1 MNNTPLRVAPRPRLL
16 RFVTDNLQVKI
27 LLLVLMPLILS
38 SSCLLLLEGYE
49 RIQTNREQIAQQRQ
63 LLLESRQRGV
73 RGHVELAKSMVET
86 IAATVPDTE
95 TAQRRALELLES
107 LRFEGDNYVFVYQ
120 SDGVML
126 VQPAA
131 PDKVGTNMLDATDAN
146 GKHMIRDMAELAAQ
160 GGGVYQYEWPHPN
173 TGEPEAKHSYATAVE
188 PWDWVIGAGV
198 YVTDIDAAMADIE
211 AAATNRLVA
220 SLVRLWGVGTVA
232 NLIIAAFAMWL
243 ARRTVKQVRYTA
255 TTIKE
260 IASEVAAGKG
270 DLTRRLTVRSHDEI
284 GKLGE
289 QFNAFLSRM
298 QSMLRDVRHSA
309 NAVNRAANDIAQGSE
324 ELATRTDQ
332 AAANLQQTSSAM
344 EEITST
350 VENNAEHTEHADRL
364 VKSTADVAQ
373 QGQVA
378 MQGVE
383 KTMDDISRSSSQIG
397 DIVSMIDSIAF
408 QTNILA
414 LNASVEAARAG
425 EHGRGFAVVAQ
436 EVRKLAQRSAEAA
449 REIKGLIESS
459 AKLSQDGT
467 QIVQRAGETM
477 REIFESVGQVTAV
490 ISEISAGSRE
500 QSVGIGEVNTAVNQL
515 DTMTQQ
521 NAAMVEQSS
530 TTAAQMRRQAEQL
543 SALIDSFVLG
553 DEEGRS
559 ASRATPASLATPGLP
574 APAPAKVAPPVD
586 PKPTP
591 RAREPQPAA
600 AEGEP
605 EWETF

>member
-1 MNNTPLRVAPRPRLL
+1 M
-16 RFVTDNLQVKI
+16 VTGNLQVKI
-27 LLLVLMPLILS
+27 LLLVLVPLIVCF
-38 SSCLLLLEGYE
+38 SCLLLLEGYE
-49 RIQTNREQIAQQRQ
+49 RIQANQAQIDQQRE
-63 LLLESRQRGV
+63 LLIESRQNGM
-73 RGHVELAKSMVET
+73 RGHVELAKSMVER
-86 IAATVPDTE
+86 IAASVPNTE
-95 TAQRRALELLES
+95 EAQWRALELLES
-107 LRFEGDNYVFVYQ
+107 LRFEGGNYIFAFR

-131 PDKVGTNMLDATDAN
+131 PDKVGTNMLDATDVN

-160 GGGVYQYEWPHPN
+160 GGGFYQYVWPNPN
-173 TGEPEAKHSYATAVE
+173 TGEPEAKHSYATAIE
-188 PWDWVIGAGV
+188 SWDWVIGAGV

-211 AAATNRLVA
+211 AAATDKLIA
-220 SLVRLWGVGTVA
+220 SLVRLGGMGTVA
-232 NLIIAAFAMWL
+232 NLIIAALAMWL

-270 DLTRRLTVRSHDEI
+270 DLTRRLAVRSHDEI
-284 GKLGE
+284 GELGE

-298 QSMLRDVRHSA
+298 QSMLRDVQHSA
-309 NAVNRAANDIAQGSE
+309 NAVKLAANDIAQGSG
-324 ELATRTDQ
+324 ELAARTDQ

-350 VENNAEHTEHADRL
+350 VESTSVQAQQADRL
-364 VKSTADVAQ
+364 VKLTAGVAQ
-373 QGQVA
+373 QGQSA
-378 MQGVE
+378 MQEVE
-383 KTMDDISRSSSQIG
+383 KSMDDISHSSAQIG

-436 EVRKLAQRSAEAA
+436 EVRKLAQRSAESA
-449 REIKGLIESS
+449 RDIKGLIESS

-477 REIFESVGQVTAV
+477 HEIFDSVGQVTAV
-490 ISEISAGSRE
+490 ISKISAGSRE
-500 QSVGIGEVNTAVNQL
+500 QSAGIGEVNTAVSQL

-530 TTAAQMRRQAEQL
+530 GTAAQMRQQAEQL
-543 SALIDSFVLG
+543 SALISSFVLG
-553 DEEGRS
+553 DEKVAAGGRS
-559 ASRATPASLATPGLP
+559 HASRATPELP
-574 APAPAKVAPPVD
+574 APHRDGD
-586 PKPTP
+586 PKPAP
-591 RAREPQPAA
+591 RSRQTQPEP
-600 AEGEP
+600 AEREP
-605 EWETF
+605 EWEAF